1 MFAVIF
7 EVHPRPEQL
16 DSYFDHA
23 KVLRPELEQV
33 DGFIDNVRYRSLTR
47 PGWLLSL
54 SSWRDEKAVVR
65 WRTTMRHHIAQER
78 GRAEILLDY
87 HLRVGEITEDT
98 RIPTGH
104 ALREQRLDQTEVGE
118 ASTVMFIDA
127 KRPDAGDGA
136 FSAADAS
143 AHLGFDASAEGLV
156 GSDVFDA
163 VLTPGDL
170 ILLTSWRTDTDA
182 EAFRKTARKPADA
195 RARQVRIVRDY
206 GMFDRREA
214 PQYYPAVEP
223 QDARA

>member
-16 DSYFDHA
+16 DSYFGHA

-98 RIPTGH
+98 RIPAGH
-104 ALREQRLDQTEVGE
+104 SLREQRLDRTEVGD
-118 ASTVMFIDA
+118 ASTVMFIDG
-127 KRPDAGDGA
+127 KRPDARGAA

-143 AHLGFDASAEGLV
+143 SYLGFNASAEGLV
-156 GSDVFDA
+156 GWDVFEA

-170 ILLTSWRTDTDA
+170 ICLTSWRTDKDA
-182 EAFRKTARKPADA
+182 EAFRKTVRLPTDA

-214 PQYYPAVEP
+214 PQYYPAVE
-223 QDARA
+223 REST